1 MTYEVIIEEFVLEV
15 FIATIVDVKPSLGTW
30 SSDWDHNGYREL
42 EFEVWSGK
50 TYDDD
55 GIPMDLG
62 RNGCAAAAEQYAEE
76 IEAEL
81 WRQIDEANA
90 GRRAA

>member
-1 MTYEVIIEEFVLEV
+1 MTYEVIIEEFDLEV
-15 FIATIVDVKPSLGTW
+15 FITTIVDVKPSPGTW
-30 SSDWDHNGYREL
+30 SSDWDHSGYREL

-55 GIPMDLG
+55 GVPMDLG

-81 WRQIDEANA
+81 WRQIEAA
-90 GRRAA
+90 KTCRRAA

>member
-1 MTYEVIIEEFVLEV
+1 MTYEVIIKDFVLEV
-15 FIATIVDVKPSLGTW
+15 FITTIVDVKPSPGTW

-50 TYDDD
+50 TCDDD
-55 GIPMDLG
+55 GVPMDLG

-76 IEAEL
+76 IETEL
-81 WRQIDEANA
+81 WRQIDAA
-90 GRRAA
+90 KTGRRAA

>member
-1 MTYEVIIEEFVLEV
+1 MTYEVIIEEFVLAV
-15 FIATIVDVKPSLGTW
+15 FITTIVDVKPSPGTW

-42 EFEVWSGK
+42 EFEVWSGN

-55 GIPMDLG
+55 GVAIDLG
-62 RNGCAAAAEQYAEE
+62 ANGCAAAAEQYAEE

-81 WRQIDEANA
+81 WRQIDAA
-90 GRRAA
+90 KTGRWAA